1 MSKRLSRWL
10 PAAII
15 PVAVVGAAIAIP
27 AAAGASP
34 ELPERTAEEVLVSI
48 AENTADAYSGTVE
61 QTSDLGLPELPSTGM
76 GSADGAADAME
87 LLTADHELR
96 VFVGGDDRMR
106 LQILDRLAER
116 NVVVNGDDVW
126 LYDSRA
132 NAATHLVLPEGAR
145 ASAPATGWT
154 PEEAAES
161 LLEAIEPSTDVTV
174 DGTAM
179 VAGRAAYVLTLTPD
193 EGEDTLVAS
202 ASLAVDAETGL
213 PLSVEVDAVGQD
225 EPAFSVAYTSID
237 FTAPDAGLFEFE
249 PPAGAT
255 VEEEQLPSDLGEHS
269 ADGVDHPEPVL
280 SGSGWDA
287 VVALPVG
294 DALASG
300 DPEAARMLAQ
310 LTTAVDGGRAIETS
324 LVSVLLTD
332 DGRVLAGAV
341 PVDRLVAAVAE

>member
-255 VEEEQLPSDLGEHS
+255 VEEQQLPSDLGEYS
-269 ADGVDHPEPVL
+269 ADGVDHP
-280 SGSGWDA
+280 
-287 VVALPVG
+287 
-294 DALASG
+294 
-300 DPEAARMLAQ
+300 
-310 LTTAVDGGRAIETS
+310 
-324 LVSVLLTD
+324 
-332 DGRVLAGAV
+332 
-341 PVDRLVAAVAE
+341 